1 MRNAAFVLILLL
13 FMAAAPVVAQETA
26 TTTALDS
33 ASAAAQVTVTE
44 KTIDPAVL
52 MKGDRA
58 TVTVTITNNGA
69 ESVPISRV
77 FMSDSDISIPEGSYD
92 SVGSIGAGNS
102 MTFTFT
108 VRADVP
114 DGIYYPRF
122 SVNFR
127 NAPSLRD
134 YIPVKVESTELDV
147 SLVTRPDTFSVG
159 NKETIVLRV
168 GNPRENTI
176 NGIYIVPQG
185 EGVEVEQSGSF
196 IGRLQPDQSANVSF
210 DITPQESTNLTF
222 HVTYRNGFNTHVL
235 DRVLPV
241 VISDDK
247 KAAQPV
253 VSNIVMTSSGDV
265 YTVTGDVTNAGLK
278 VANSVIITTGAP
290 ATPVEPNRIYVVGS
304 LDPDDFSSFEVNFR
318 AGDVAS
324 IPLLIQYKDEDGN
337 SFEHT
342 TQVTLNR
349 TSSSEEERGFPVAIV
364 AVLVVAALVI
374 AGVIVYSW
382 KKKA

>member
-1 MRNAAFVLILLL
+1 MRFAAFILILLL
-13 FMAAAPVVAQETA
+13 CGTTVPAVAQET
-26 TTTALDS
+26 D
-33 ASAAAQVTVTE
+33 SAAAQVTVTE
-44 KTIDPAVL
+44 KTIDPTVL

-58 TVTVTITNNGA
+58 TITVTITNNGE

-77 FMSDSDISIPEGSYD
+77 FLSDADISITDGSYD
-92 SVGSIGAGNS
+92 SVGAIGAGNS
-102 MTFTFT
+102 MQFTFT

-122 SVNFR
+122 SVNYR

-134 YIPVKVESTELDV
+134 YIPVKVESTELQV
-147 SLVTRPDTFSVG
+147 SVVKRPDTFSVG
-159 NKETIVLRV
+159 KKETIELRV

-176 NGIYIVPQG
+176 NGITVVPVG
-185 EGVEVEQSGSF
+185 DGVEVEQSSYF
-196 IGRLQPDQSANVSF
+196 IGKLEPDESANVSF
-210 DITPQESTNLTF
+210 DIIPQESTNLTF

-235 DRVLPV
+235 DRVLPI

-265 YTVTGDVTNAGLK
+265 YTITGDVTNAGLE

-290 ATPVEPNRIYVVGS
+290 AVPVEPNRIYVVGS
-304 LDPDDFSSFEVNFR
+304 LDPDDFSSFEVNFKV
-318 AGDVAS
+318 GDAAS

-337 SFEHT
+337 SYESESR
-342 TQVTLNR
+342 VNINR
-349 TSSSEEERGFPVAIV
+349 TASSDEEREFPVAIV

-374 AGVIVYSW
+374 AGIIVYSW

>member
-1 MRNAAFVLILLL
+1 MRYAACILVLLL
-13 FMAAAPVVAQETA
+13 CATAVPAFAQETA
-26 TTTALDS
+26 TTATDS
-33 ASAAAQVTVTE
+33 ASAAAQVTVTQ
-44 KTIDPAVL
+44 KSIDPAVL

-77 FMSDSDISIPEGSYD
+77 FMSDSDLSIPDGSYD

-134 YIPVKVESTELDV
+134 YIPVKVESTELAV
-147 SLVTRPDTFSVG
+147 SVVNRPDAFSVG
-159 NKETIVLRV
+159 KKETIDLRV

-176 NGIYIVPQG
+176 NGISVVPQG
-185 EGVEVEQSGSF
+185 EGVDVEQSSYF
-196 IGRLQPDQSANVSF
+196 IGKLDPDDSANVSF
-210 DITPQESTNLTF
+210 DITPQGSTNLTF

-235 DRVLPV
+235 DRVLPI

-247 KAAQPV
+247 KAADPV

-265 YTVTGDVTNAGLK
+265 YTITGDVTNAGLE
-278 VANSVIITTGAP
+278 VANSVIITTEAP
-290 ATPVEPNRIYVVGS
+290 AVPVEPNRIYVVGS

-318 AGDVAS
+318 AGDVGS
-324 IPLLIQYKDEDGN
+324 IPLLIQYKDADGN
-337 SFEHT
+337 SYE
-342 TQVTLNR
+342 
-349 TSSSEEERGFPVAIV
+349 TSTPVSINKTADSDEEREFPVAIV

>member
-1 MRNAAFVLILLL
+1 MKYAAFVLILLL
-13 FMAAAPVVAQETA
+13 CAIAVPAVAQVPA
-26 TTTALDS
+26 TTTATDS

-44 KTIDPAVL
+44 KTIDPSVL
-52 MKGDRA
+52 MKNDRA
-58 TVTVTITNNGA
+58 TVTVTITNNGDQ
-69 ESVPISRV
+69 SVPISRV
-77 FMSDSDISIPEGSYD
+77 FMSDGDISILGDSYD

-102 MTFTFT
+102 MAFTFT

-147 SLVTRPDTFSVG
+147 SVVTRPDAFSVG
-159 NKETIVLRV
+159 KKETIDLRV

-176 NGIYIVPQG
+176 NGISVVPQG
-185 EGVEVEQSGSF
+185 EGVDVEQSSYF
-196 IGRLQPDQSANVSF
+196 IGKLDPDESANISF
-210 DITPQESTNLTF
+210 DVTPQESTNLTF

-247 KAAQPV
+247 KAAEPV
-253 VSNIVMTSSGDV
+253 VSNIVMTSSGGV
-265 YTVTGDVTNAGLK
+265 YTITGDVTNAGLD

-290 ATPVEPNRIYVVGS
+290 AVPVEPNRIYVVGS

-318 AGDVAS
+318 ADDVAS
-324 IPLLIQYKDEDGN
+324 IPLQIQYKDADGN
-337 SFEHT
+337 SYERQS
-342 TQVTLNR
+342 QVSINKTAD
-349 TSSSEEERGFPVAIV
+349 TDEEREFPVAIV
-364 AVLVVAALVI
+364 AVLIVAALVI

>member
-1 MRNAAFVLILLL
+1 MRYAACILVLLL
-13 FMAAAPVVAQETA
+13 CATAVPAFAQETA
-26 TTTALDS
+26 TTATDS
-33 ASAAAQVTVTE
+33 ASAAAQVTVTQ
-44 KTIDPAVL
+44 KSIDPAVL

-77 FMSDSDISIPEGSYD
+77 FMSDSDLSIPDGSYD

-134 YIPVKVESTELDV
+134 YIPVKVESTELAV
-147 SLVTRPDTFSVG
+147 SVVNRPDAFSVG
-159 NKETIVLRV
+159 KKETIDLRV

-176 NGIYIVPQG
+176 NGISVVPQG
-185 EGVEVEQSGSF
+185 EGVDVEQSSYF
-196 IGRLQPDQSANVSF
+196 IGKLDPDDSANVSF
-210 DITPQESTNLTF
+210 DITPQGSTNLTF

-235 DRVLPV
+235 DRVLPI

-247 KAAQPV
+247 KAADPV

-265 YTVTGDVTNAGLK
+265 YTITGDVTNAGLE

-290 ATPVEPNRIYVVGS
+290 AVPVEPNRIYVVGS

-318 AGDVAS
+318 AGDVGS
-324 IPLLIQYKDEDGN
+324 IPLLIQYKDADGN
-337 SFEHT
+337 SYE
-342 TQVTLNR
+342 
-349 TSSSEEERGFPVAIV
+349 TSTPVSINKTADSDEEREFPVAIV

>member
-1 MRNAAFVLILLL
+1 MRNAAFVLIFMLCM
-13 FMAAAPVVAQETA
+13 MAAPAFAQETS
-26 TTTALDS
+26 TTTATDS

-52 MKGDRA
+52 MKGDEA
-58 TVTVTITNNGA
+58 TVTVTITNNGD

-77 FMSDSDISIPEGSYD
+77 FMSDADLSILEDSYD

-134 YIPVKVESTELDV
+134 YIPVKVESTELEV
-147 SLVTRPDTFSVG
+147 SVVTRPDTFSIG

-168 GNPRENTI
+168 GNPRENTV
-176 NGIYIVPQG
+176 NGVSIVPLG
-185 EGVEVEQSGSF
+185 EGVDVEQSSYF
-196 IGRLQPDQSANVSF
+196 IGRLDPDQSANVSF
-210 DITPQESTNLTF
+210 DITPQETTNLTF
-222 HVTYRNGFNTHVL
+222 HVAYRNGFNTHIL
-235 DRVLPV
+235 DRTLPI
-241 VISDDK
+241 VISEDK

-253 VSNIVMTSSGDV
+253 VSNIVMTSSGNS
-265 YTVTGDVTNAGLK
+265 YTITGDVTNAGLK

-290 ATPVEPNRIYVVGS
+290 AVPVEPNKIYVVGS

-318 AGDVAS
+318 AENVTRV
-324 IPLLIQYKDEDGN
+324 PLLIQYRDEDGN
-337 SFEHT
+337 SFERE

-349 TSSSEEERGFPVAIV
+349 TASNEEPGEFPVAIA
-364 AVLVVAALVI
+364 AVLVAAALVI

-382 KKKA
+382 KRKA